1 MTQHNP
7 VYNPTSPDYDGEVE
21 TRMEWEFDQFKRL
34 FKRNNRFFRFYNGE
48 VVCHSPSAEHDCAK
62 GKYYPSVHMS
72 VLSSRSSHKPNFEYE
87 DGQPIPAAHL
97 TTQTFV
103 IQWSTRH
110 VVALDRTLGMLK
122 DDYPGIPGSM
132 RGYWAYVPEM
142 SSPIIGSPV
151 LLRRPFATAPEEL
164 REQYTTLRDMCVA
177 EAAISQRKIENRSWA
192 EMRAPAPT
200 NDWTITLGRR
210 HMDLLPENFK
220 NMRDGIKDRIILQRN
235 PRYEADVPRIL
246 VSKEQSAAA
255 FKHLVP
261 KRESWR
267 YSEVCAS

>member
-7 VYNPTSPDYDGEVE
+7 VYNPTSPDYDDVKVD
-21 TRMEWEFDQFKRL
+21 THVTWEFDQFKRL
-34 FKRNNRFFRFYNGE
+34 FKRSNRFFRFYNGE

-62 GKYYPSVHMS
+62 GKYYPTVHMS

-87 DGQPIPAAHL
+87 DGRPIPAAHL

-103 IQWSTRH
+103 IQWSTGH
-110 VVALDRTLGMLK
+110 VVALDQTLGMMK

-151 LLRRPFATAPEEL
+151 RLVKPFATAPEEL

-177 EAAISQRKIENRSWA
+177 DAAISQRKVEDRAWA
-192 EMRAPAPT
+192 GG
-200 NDWTITLGRR
+200 DWTITLGRR
-210 HMDLLPENFK
+210 QPDLLPENFK
-220 NMRDGIKDRIILQRN
+220 NMRDGIKDRIILQKN
-235 PRYEADVPRIL
+235 PRYEIDVPRIL
-246 VSKEQSAAA
+246 VSKEQSADA

-267 YSEVCAS
+267 YSEVCTS